1 MPMLDPQEDIPPMK
15 TSRLALLVAVCLLAG
30 CNSTSKLAA
39 PQSAVRSYNGT
50 AAVGDFL
57 TISIDSAALT
67 ITYKNYTNGDTGTV
81 PYTVN
86 ADGTYTVTDPQGN
99 LLAAYEVPGTALLVE
114 AANAGPTHDTDAL
127 ITAIESKP
135 ATINTFAGRSFNYL
149 QFRTSSGG
157 VELGTVAIDA
167 PGRHPA

>member
-1 MPMLDPQEDIPPMK
+1 M
-15 TSRLALLVAVCLLAG
+15 CLLAG
-30 CNSTSKLAA
+30 CNSTSKVA
-39 PQSAVRSYNGT
+39 PQNAVRSYNGT
-50 AAVGDFL
+50 ASAGDFL

-114 AANAGPTHDTDAL
+114 AANAGPNHDTDAL
-127 ITAIESKP
+127 ITAIESKV
-135 ATINTFAGRSFNYL
+135 AG
-149 QFRTSSGG
+149 
-157 VELGTVAIDA
+157 
-167 PGRHPA
+167 